1 MPDDI
6 NLLDN
11 ILVFSIDNITN
22 EWKTYAVSFTPQR
35 PGPMV
40 RSSYSQAVLTKNLQT
55 LVINLKKQSQ
65 NEEDVDKTLVN
76 KFEYVPSHLFGF
88 LP

>member
-11 ILVFSIDNITN
+11 ILVLSIDNITD
-22 EWKTYAVSFTPQR
+22 EWKTYAVSFTPQQ

-40 RSSYSQAVLTKNLQT
+40 RSSY
-55 LVINLKKQSQ
+55 
-65 NEEDVDKTLVN
+65 
-76 KFEYVPSHLFGF
+76 
-88 LP
+88 